1 MEAEEFSMDSIFQV
15 VDQFKFSIQLSYEK
29 DAEVEAIASAH
40 LGRLFFKVMHK
51 KEKAIIYY
59 KDSVR
64 LCETLKPK
72 TFTIFKW
79 YQNMIKDMDEY

>member
-29 DAEVEAIASAH
+29 DAEVEAIASSH

-51 KEKAIIYY
+51 KEKAIRYY

-79 YQNMIKDMDEY
+79 YQNMIKDMDDY